1 MTPDEGA
8 WGSCPECDSAI
19 SEAMAFC
26 KGCGFPLKPVQKAA
40 AVTATPTATPVRPTT
55 RSIGRMRRRR
65 GGKGKPLL
73 EPGEEPPS
81 AMIFAVL
88 GLFVPIL
95 AIIGLAQSRRGS
107 GAYILSWI
115 DIGLWISSV
124 LVLASRMRG

>member
-1 MTPDEGA
+1 VTPAEGV
-8 WGSCPECDSAI
+8 WGTCPECDASIA
-19 SEAMAFC
+19 ETMASC
-26 KGCGFPLKPVQKAA
+26 KGCGFPLKPVPQASAPVAA
-40 AVTATPTATPVRPTT
+40 PVRPTT
-55 RSIGRMRRRR
+55 RSIGPKGRHRR

-115 DIGLWISSV
+115 DIGLWILSV
-124 LVLASRMRG
+124 LFLVSRAHG